1 MNWKSIFCHH
11 GGKSTEMGDGQTLA
25 ASADLKNRL
34 SDIRDDIKLKKNSI
48 NPYKQEIWMKIIVFL
63 ISGMVSVLK
72 KYLQSF
78 WTKDM
83 KEKKSPFWY
92 QGWYQIIKKNTF
104 NPFGQEMWMK
114 KLHDWYDQ
122 ILSIRKD
129 PLATDLRKLFW
140 VCAPRSLM
148 RNKSKRTYE
157 RIGIY

>member
-92 QGWYQIIKKNTF
+92 QGWYQIIKKKYLQSFWTRDVNEKAPWLIRSNSF
-104 NPFGQEMWMK
+104 NSKG
-114 KLHDWYDQ
+114 
-122 ILSIRKD
+122 SISYG
-129 PLATDLRKLFW
+129 P
-140 VCAPRSLM
+140 P
-148 RNKSKRTYE
+148 
-157 RIGIY
+157 